1 MKKTMKSCL
10 LFTIITI
17 ITFMTLMIQ
26 SPVSLLSIII
36 SSVLFLG
43 SLTYTVICL
52 IKELKLDISANTI

>member
-1 MKKTMKSCL
+1 MKKTMNSCL